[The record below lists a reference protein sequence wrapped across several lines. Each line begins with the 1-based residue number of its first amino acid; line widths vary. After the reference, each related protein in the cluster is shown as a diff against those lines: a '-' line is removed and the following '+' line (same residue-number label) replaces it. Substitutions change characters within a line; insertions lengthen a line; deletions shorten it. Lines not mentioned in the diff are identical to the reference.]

1 VLVLISFGLV
11 LVATVLL
18 VLGLLA
24 GGGLGLIYASIACSV
39 AAGIALVVATVIR
52 RPSAE
57 SDAGPAPA
65 GDWARDQEAASVGY
79 SPTMVTPA
87 EASGQATAPVPVV
100 PAPASY
106 TPARRP
112 ALATVGAPPAGEA
125 GGGADDDFFP
135 IEDYD
140 DLEVAEILPLVP
152 ELYEDELDMVEARER
167 ETKGRAA
174 VLARIDE
181 ARRSTSDDIGDGAQV
196 VDEVAESDDD
206 DFFPIEDYDDLKV
219 AEILPLLP
227 ELYPAEL
234 DLVERYERA
243 GKGRVSIINRLA
255 ELRDAGDDDAP
266 ELQDASDDVAMP
278 VMVEE
283 DVDIDAGEDE
293 EFFPIEDYDELT
305 VGEILPLLPELY
317 EDELDVVEDRERAN
331 KNRAVVINRLA
342 ELRDAG
348 DDDASSPATPVL
360 LDDVD
365 GDEGEGEWEVPDE
378 GWDQSAAAEVEPENE
393 DDDEDED
400 VFPIADYDR
409 LRVSEIRSVLPELS
423 EEELEVVRDAERRGA
438 SRITILTAIDR
449 ELGVEAAPP
458 AKRAAP
464 SRGASSAKKLAP
476 ARKATVKKSTTK
488 KSTTK
493 KAAAKTVATKRAAT
507 VKKAGVK
514 KVGAKKLVTKKLATK
529 KVGTKRAAT
538 KRTTARRL

>member
-1 VLVLISFGLV
+1 MLVLISFGLV

-140 DLEVAEILPLVP
+140 DLEVAQILPLVP

-181 ARRSTSDDIGDGAQV
+181 ARRSTSGDTGVGAQV

-227 ELYPAEL
+227 ELYPNEL

-266 ELQDASDDVAMP
+266 ELQDAPDDVAMP

-283 DVDIDAGEDE
+283 DVDAGEDE

-348 DDDASSPATPVL
+348 DDDAPSPATPVL
-360 LDDVD
+360 DDD
-365 GDEGEGEWEVPDE
+365 DEDEGEWEVSDE
-378 GWDQSAAAEVEPENE
+378 GWDQSAAAAEVEPDNE
-393 DDDEDED
+393 DEDVD

-438 SRITILTAIDR
+438 SRITILTAIER

-458 AKRAAP
+458 AKKAAP
-464 SRGASSAKKLAP
+464 SRKASSAKKLAP
-476 ARKATVKKSTTK
+476 ARKATVKKSTA
-488 KSTTK
+488 K
-493 KAAAKTVATKRAAT
+493 KAAAKKVATKRAAT

-514 KVGAKKLVTKKLATK
+514 KVGTRKVGTRKVGTKRAGVKKVGVK
-529 KVGTKRAAT
+529 KVGTKRAAI

>member
-1 VLVLISFGLV
+1 
-11 LVATVLL
+11 
-18 VLGLLA
+18 
-24 GGGLGLIYASIACSV
+24 
-39 AAGIALVVATVIR
+39 
-52 RPSAE
+52 
-57 SDAGPAPA
+57 
-65 GDWARDQEAASVGY
+65 
-79 SPTMVTPA
+79 
-87 EASGQATAPVPVV
+87 
-100 PAPASY
+100 
-106 TPARRP
+106 
-112 ALATVGAPPAGEA
+112 VGAPPAGEA

-167 ETKGRAA
+167 DTKGRAA

-181 ARRSTSDDIGDGAQV
+181 VRRSTSGDTGDGAQV
-196 VDEVAESDDD
+196 VDEVAESDD

-227 ELYPAEL
+227 ELYPDEL

-255 ELRDAGDDDAP
+255 ELRDTGDDDAP
-266 ELQDASDDVAMP
+266 ELEDAPDDVAMP
-278 VMVEE
+278 VMVKE
-283 DVDIDAGEDE
+283 DVDAGEDE

-360 LDDVD
+360 DDDDDDVD
-365 GDEGEGEWEVPDE
+365 EGEWEVPDE
-378 GWDQSAAAEVEPENE
+378 GWDQSAAAEVEPDNE
-393 DDDEDED
+393 DEDVD

-438 SRITILTAIDR
+438 SRITILTAINR

-458 AKRAAP
+458 AKKAVR
-464 SRGASSAKKLAP
+464 SRKASSAKKLAP

-488 KSTTK
+488 K
-493 KAAAKTVATKRAAT
+493 AAAKKVATKRAAT

-514 KVGAKKLVTKKLATK
+514 KVGAKKVGTKKAGVKKVGAK
-529 KVGTKRAAT
+529 KVGTKKAGVKKVGAKKVGT